1 MNAVLTAIARAAP
14 SIAMLGAIA
23 CLVGGVMLITKKRD
37 VRKGV
42 LMLIMAAVLIGN
54 VTIWTL

>member
-1 MNAVLTAIARAAP
+1 MTTLAP
-14 SIAMLGAIA
+14 AIAMLGMFA
-23 CLVGGVMLITKKRD
+23 CLAGGAYLIAKQRD